1 MIYVTQYLFFSVLFS
16 EQNSATLI
24 LCNYEDCELSDN
36 IDKNLNAKNIL
47 QIAIPAPLHQ
57 YFEYLAPTDFPLM
70 QLKKGLRVLVP
81 FGKQK
86 KIGFLMEVSESSV
99 WPKSQ
104 LKQALAILDKTPL
117 LPDSIQQ
124 LLEWTSRYYHCPIGE
139 VFANAMP
146 RALRTQKTVKKLNDP
161 VKKTTEEIN
170 KEEKF
175 TFSTKNNLNLS
186 EQIQLNSHQQQAIES
201 ILNSLDKFQAFLLN
215 GVTGSGK
222 TEVYLEVIQAVLD
235 RGKQALVLVP
245 EIGLT
250 PQMLARFRNRFSV
263 PLILFHS
270 KLTDKQRLEN
280 WLLSKSGK
288 ASIIIGTRSA
298 LFTPLLSPGVIII
311 DEEHDS
317 SFKQKTGLRYH
328 ARDLAL
334 VRGRLE
340 NIPVI
345 LGSATASLESIFNA
359 QQNRYQI
366 LHLPQR
372 AGSAIQPTFHF
383 IDLRHQKLDQGFSPA
398 LLQSMKNHLQKQS
411 QVLLFLNR
419 RGFSPVTLCHD
430 CGWTADC
437 QYCEQKM
444 NFHKKPA
451 HLQCHYC
458 GYRRPLDTRCPECQ
472 GQQLLA
478 LGQGTQRLEQTLQK
492 YFPDIGIVR
501 IDRDN
506 TQRKGSLDKLL
517 KNIHEGESQ
526 ILIGTQMLA
535 KGHHFP
541 NVTLVGILEADSG
554 LFSADFRALEHTG
567 QLLTQVAGRSGR
579 ADKPGEVWIQTYH
592 PDHPLLNHLL
602 EQGYLSFCDILLK
615 ERCASAL
622 PPYSYLAL
630 LHAEALSS
638 AYPMDFLNEVK
649 NQAELVGVEIIILGP
664 VPSLR
669 PRRAGYFRCQ
679 LLLQAKRRN
688 VLQSLLEQIIK
699 PISQLGSSRRVRWS
713 LDVDPIELF

>member
-1 MIYVTQYLFFSVLFS
+1 MSG
-16 EQNSATLI
+16 NS
-24 LCNYEDCELSDN
+24 
-36 IDKNLNAKNIL
+36 DKNSSAKNIL
-47 QIAIPAPLHQ
+47 KIAIPAPLHQ
-57 YFEYLAPTDFPLM
+57 YFDYLAPSDFPLT

-81 FGKQK
+81 FGNQK
-86 KIGFLMEVSESSV
+86 KVGFLMEVSEVSV
-99 WPKSQ
+99 RPISQ
-104 LKQALAILDKTPL
+104 LKQALAILDEHPL
-117 LPDSIQQ
+117 LPDSIQE

-146 RALRTQKTVKKLNDP
+146 NALRIAKDAKPKNFKKP
-161 VKKTTEEIN
+161 TEET
-170 KEEKF
+170 KEDKL
-175 TFSTKNNLNLS
+175 TIVAKSNLKS
-186 EQIQLNSHQQQAIES
+186 EQIRLNSHQQQAIKT
-201 ILNSLDKFQAFLLN
+201 IVNSLDKFQAFLLN

-222 TEVYLEVIQAVLD
+222 TEVYLEIIQSVFD

-263 PLILFHS
+263 PLVLFHS
-270 KLTDKQRLEN
+270 KLTDKRRLEN
-280 WLLSKSGK
+280 WLLAKSGK

-298 LFTPLLSPGVIII
+298 LFTPLLRPGVIII

-317 SFKQKTGLRYH
+317 SFKQQTGLRYH

-340 NIPVI
+340 HIPVV

-359 QQNRYQI
+359 KQNRYQI
-366 LHLPQR
+366 LHLPVR
-372 AGSAIQPTFHF
+372 AGLAIQPSFHF
-383 IDLRHQKLDQGFSPA
+383 IDLRHQKLDQGFSPV
-398 LLQSMKNHLQKQS
+398 LLQTMEKHLQKQG

-419 RGFSPVTLCHD
+419 RGFSPVTICHD

-437 QYCEQKM
+437 QRCEQKM

-458 GYRRPLDTRCPECQ
+458 GYRRPLDARCPACQ

-492 YFPDIGIVR
+492 YFPGVGIVR

-554 LFSADFRALEHTG
+554 LFSADFRALERTG

-592 PDHPLLNHLL
+592 PEHPLLNHLL
-602 EQGYLSFCDILLK
+602 EQGYLSFSDILLQ
-615 ERCASAL
+615 ERQTSLL

-630 LHAEALSS
+630 MHAEALSS
-638 AYPMDFLNEVK
+638 AYPFDFLNEVK
-649 NQAELVGVEIIILGP
+649 NQAELLGKEISLLGP
-664 VPSLR
+664 VPSLH
-669 PRRAGYFRCQ
+669 PRRAGYYRCQ

-688 VLQSLLEQIIK
+688 ALQHLLEQIIK
-699 PISQLGSSRRVRWS
+699 PISLLASSRRVRWS

>member
-1 MIYVTQYLFFSVLFS
+1 MF
-16 EQNSATLI
+16 
-24 LCNYEDCELSDN
+24 
-36 IDKNLNAKNIL
+36 NIL
-47 QIAIPAPLHQ
+47 NIAMSVPLHQ
-57 YFEYLAPTDFPLM
+57 YFEYLAPHGFPLN

-86 KIGFLMEVSESSV
+86 KIGFLMEVSDSSV

-104 LKQALAILDKTPL
+104 LKQAIAILDETPL

-146 RALRTQKTVKKLNDP
+146 NDLRNEKGSKTLKKMVIKLN
-161 VKKTTEEIN
+161 EEIN
-170 KEEKF
+170 KETKLISSRNSFNPSEKIRL
-175 TFSTKNNLNLS
+175 NN
-186 EQIQLNSHQQQAIES
+186 HQQQAIEK
-201 ILNSLDKFQAFLLN
+201 IINSLDKFQAFLLN

-235 RGKQALVLVP
+235 RDRQALVLVP

-263 PLILFHS
+263 PLVLFHS
-270 KLTDKQRLEN
+270 KLTNKQRLEN
-280 WLLSKSGK
+280 WLFSKSGK

-298 LFTPLLSPGVIII
+298 LFTPLSRPGVIII
-311 DEEHDS
+311 DEEHDG
-317 SFKQKTGLRYH
+317 SFKQQKGLRYH

-340 NIPVI
+340 NIPVV

-359 QQNRYQI
+359 SRNRYQI
-366 LHLPQR
+366 IHLPDR
-372 AGSAIQPTFHF
+372 AGSAIQPLFRF
-383 IDLRHQKLDQGFSPA
+383 IDLRHQKLDQGFSSE
-398 LLQSMKNHLQKQS
+398 LIQTMGKHLQNQG
-411 QVLLFLNR
+411 QILLFLNR
-419 RGFSPVTLCHD
+419 RGFSPVTICHD

-437 QYCEQKM
+437 QRCEQKM
-444 NFHKKPA
+444 IFHKKPV

-458 GYRRPLDTRCPECQ
+458 GYRQPLNSCCPVCQ
-472 GQQLLA
+472 GRQILA
-478 LGQGTQRLEQTLQK
+478 LGQGTQRLELILEK
-492 YFPDIGIVR
+492 YFPDVGIVR
-501 IDRDN
+501 VDRDN

-517 KNIHEGESQ
+517 KNIHHGESQ

-554 LFSADFRALEHTG
+554 LFSADFRALERTG

-579 ADKPGEVWIQTYH
+579 ADKPGEVLIQTYH
-592 PDHPLLNHLL
+592 PEHPLLNHLL
-602 EQGYLSFCDILLK
+602 AQGYLSFSEILLQ
-615 ERCASAL
+615 ERQASLL

-630 LHAEALSS
+630 IHAEALSS
-638 AYPMDFLNEVK
+638 DYPIEFLNEVK
-649 NQAELVGVEIIILGP
+649 NQAELVSKEISLLGP
-664 VPSLR
+664 VRSLL
-669 PRRAGYFRCQ
+669 PRRAGYYRCQ
-679 LLLQAKRRN
+679 LLLQAKKRN

-699 PISQLGSSRRVRWS
+699 PISLLASSRRVRWS

>member
-1 MIYVTQYLFFSVLFS
+1 ML
-16 EQNSATLI
+16 
-24 LCNYEDCELSDN
+24 
-36 IDKNLNAKNIL
+36 NIL
-47 QIAIPAPLHQ
+47 RIAIPAPLHQ
-57 YFEYLAPTDFPLM
+57 YFEYLAPIDLPLS
-70 QLKKGLRVLVP
+70 QLQKGLRVQVP
-81 FGKQK
+81 FGRQK
-86 KIGFLMEVSESSV
+86 KIGFLMEISESSI

-104 LKQALAILDKTPL
+104 LKQAFAILDEVPL
-117 LPDSIQQ
+117 LPDSLQQ
-124 LLEWTSRYYHCPIGE
+124 LVEWTSRYYHCPIGE
-139 VFANAMP
+139 VFANALP
-146 RALRTQKTVKKLNDP
+146 QALRTGEDLKKA
-161 VKKTTEEIN
+161 KKFIKKKTEEIN
-170 KEEKF
+170 RGDELTTACK
-175 TFSTKNNLNLS
+175 SNLNLS
-186 EQIQLNSHQQQAIES
+186 KHVRLNSHQQQAIVT
-201 ILNSLDKFQAFLLN
+201 IINSLDKFQAFLLN

-222 TEVYLEVIQAVLD
+222 TEVYLQVIQAVLD
-235 RGKQALVLVP
+235 QGKQALVLVP

-250 PQMLARFRNRFSV
+250 PQMLSRFRNRFSV
-263 PLILFHS
+263 PLVLFHS

-280 WLLSKSGK
+280 WILAKSGK

-298 LFTPLLSPGVIII
+298 LFTPLLRPGIIII

-317 SFKQKTGLRYH
+317 SFKQQKGLRYH

-340 NIPVI
+340 NIPVV

-359 QQNRYQI
+359 NQNRYQI
-366 LHLPQR
+366 LHLPDR
-372 AGSAIQPTFHF
+372 AGFASQPTFHF

-398 LLQSMKNHLQKQS
+398 LLQNIKKHLQKQG
-411 QVLLFLNR
+411 QILLFLNR
-419 RGFSPVTLCHD
+419 RGFSPITICHD

-437 QYCEQKM
+437 QRCEQKM

-458 GYRRPLDTRCPECQ
+458 GYRRPLDACCPACQ

-492 YFPDIGIVR
+492 HFPGVGIVR

-554 LFSADFRALEHTG
+554 LFSADFRALERTG

-592 PDHPLLNHLL
+592 PEHPLLNHLL
-602 EQGYLSFCDILLK
+602 EQGYFSFSEILLQ
-615 ERCASAL
+615 ERRASLL

-638 AYPMDFLNEVK
+638 TYPFDFLNEVK
-649 NQAELVGVEIIILGP
+649 NRAELVGQEISLLGP
-664 VPSLR
+664 VPSLH
-669 PRRAGYFRCQ
+669 PRRAGYYRCQ

-688 VLQSLLEQIIK
+688 TLQSLLEQIIK
-699 PISQLGSSRRVRWS
+699 PISLLASSRRVRWS

>member
-1 MIYVTQYLFFSVLFS
+1 MNGTVD
-16 EQNSATLI
+16 N
-24 LCNYEDCELSDN
+24 ELSV
-36 IDKNLNAKNIL
+36 KNIL
-47 QIAIPAPLHQ
+47 KIAIPAPLYH
-57 YFEYLAPTDFPLM
+57 YFDYLAPIDFPLT

-86 KIGFLMEVSESSV
+86 KIGFLMEVSTSSA

-104 LKQALAILDKTPL
+104 LKQAVAILDEWPL
-117 LPDSIQQ
+117 LPDALQQ

-139 VFANAMP
+139 VFTHAIP
-146 RALRTQKTVKKLNDP
+146 KVLRTEKVKLKNSI
-161 VKKTTEEIN
+161 KFTEVTN
-170 KEEKF
+170 KEAALVV
-175 TFSTKNNLNLS
+175 KNNLHLS
-186 EQIQLNSHQQQAIES
+186 EKIQLNTHQQQAIENIIS
-201 ILNSLDKFQAFLLN
+201 SLDKFQAFLLN

-250 PQMLARFRNRFSV
+250 PQMLARFRKRFSV

-270 KLTDKQRLEN
+270 KLTNKQRLEN

-298 LFTPLLSPGVIII
+298 LFTPLLYPGVIII
-311 DEEHDS
+311 DEEHDN
-317 SFKQKTGLRYH
+317 SFKQQTGLRYH

-345 LGSATASLESIFNA
+345 LGSATASLESIFNVN
-359 QQNRYQI
+359 QNRYQI
-366 LHLPQR
+366 VHLPER
-372 AGSAIQPTFHF
+372 AGSAIQPIFRF
-383 IDLRHQKLDQGFSPA
+383 IDLRHQKLDQGFSSI
-398 LLQSMKNHLQKQS
+398 LLQNMEKHLKKQG

-419 RGFSPVTLCHD
+419 RGFSPVIICHD

-437 QYCEQKM
+437 QQCEQKM
-444 NFHKKPA
+444 NFHKNPA

-458 GYRRPLDTRCPECQ
+458 GFRCPLAIQCPNCQ
-472 GQQLLA
+472 GQQLLP
-478 LGQGTQRLEQTLQK
+478 LGQGTQRIEQTLQK
-492 YFPDIGIVR
+492 YFPEVGIVR

-554 LFSADFRALEHTG
+554 LFSADFRALERTG
-567 QLLTQVAGRSGR
+567 QLLTQVAGRAGR
-579 ADKPGEVWIQTYH
+579 ANKPGEVWIQTYH
-592 PDHPLLNHLL
+592 PDHPLLKFLL
-602 EQGYLSFCDILLK
+602 EQGYFNFSEVLLK
-615 ERCASAL
+615 ERKASLL

-638 AYPMDFLNEVK
+638 AYPLIFLNEVK
-649 NQAELVGVEIIILGP
+649 NHAKLVGEQISILGP
-664 VPSLR
+664 VASLH
-669 PRRAGYFRCQ
+669 PRRAGYYRCQ

-688 VLQSLLEQIIK
+688 DLQYLLEQIIK
-699 PISQLGSSRRVRWS
+699 PISVLPSSRRVRWS

>member
-1 MIYVTQYLFFSVLFS
+1 MF
-16 EQNSATLI
+16 
-24 LCNYEDCELSDN
+24 
-36 IDKNLNAKNIL
+36 NIL
-47 QIAIPAPLHQ
+47 KIAIAAPMHQ
-57 YFEYLAPTDFPLM
+57 YFEYIAPTNFPLIE
-70 QLKKGLRVLVP
+70 LKKGLRVLVP
-81 FGKQK
+81 FGNKE
-86 KIGFLMEVSESSV
+86 KIGFLMEVSEESV
-99 WPKSQ
+99 WPKAQ
-104 LKQALAILDKTPL
+104 LKQALAILDEVPL
-117 LPDSIQQ
+117 LPDSIQR

-146 RALRTQKTVKKLNDP
+146 NALRTRKDAKKLKNLVKKW
-161 VKKTTEEIN
+161 TEEID
-170 KEEKF
+170 KEDEI
-175 TFSTKNNLNLS
+175 TLDAKNNLNLS
-186 EQIQLNSHQQQAIES
+186 EQIRLNSHQQQAIKS
-201 ILNSLDKFQAFLLN
+201 IVNSLDKFQTFLLN

-222 TEVYLEVIQAVLD
+222 TEVYLEVIQAVLE

-263 PLILFHS
+263 PLVLFHS

-280 WLLSKSGK
+280 WLLAKSGK
-288 ASIIIGTRSA
+288 AFIILGTRSA
-298 LFTPLLSPGVIII
+298 LFTPLLHPGVIII
-311 DEEHDS
+311 DEEHDN
-317 SFKQKTGLRYH
+317 SFKQQTGLRYH

-340 NIPVI
+340 HIPVV
-345 LGSATASLESIFNA
+345 LGSATASLESIFNVK
-359 QQNRYQI
+359 QNRYQI
-366 LHLPQR
+366 LHLPER

-398 LLQSMKNHLQKQS
+398 LLQTMEKHLQNQG

-419 RGFSPVTLCHD
+419 RGFSPVIICHD

-437 QYCEQKM
+437 QRCEQKM
-444 NFHKKPA
+444 NFHRNPP

-458 GYRRPLDTRCPECQ
+458 GYRRPLDVCCPKCQ
-472 GQQLLA
+472 GKQLIA

-492 YFPDIGIVR
+492 CFPDVGIVR
-501 IDRDN
+501 IDRDT
-506 TQRKGSLDKLL
+506 TQRKGSFDKLL

-554 LFSADFRALEHTG
+554 LFSADFRALERTG

-592 PDHPLLNHLL
+592 PEHTLLNHLL
-602 EQGYLSFCDILLK
+602 ERGYLSFSDILLQ
-615 ERCASAL
+615 ERQTSQL

-630 LHAEALSS
+630 MHAEALSS
-638 AYPMDFLNEVK
+638 AYPFNFLNEVK
-649 NQAELVGVEIIILGP
+649 NQAESVGKEISILGP
-664 VPSLR
+664 VPSLL
-669 PRRAGYFRCQ
+669 PRRAGYYRCQ

-688 VLQSLLEQIIK
+688 ALQNLLEQIIK
-699 PISQLGSSRRVRWS
+699 PISLLASSRRVRWS

>member
-1 MIYVTQYLFFSVLFS
+1 MSDTLDKDLN
-16 EQNSATLI
+16 EQNI
-24 LCNYEDCELSDN
+24 L
-36 IDKNLNAKNIL
+36 K
-47 QIAIPAPLHQ
+47 IAIPAPLHQ
-57 YFEYLAPTDFPLM
+57 YFDYLAPINVDSA

-86 KIGFLMEVSESSV
+86 KIGFLMATSASSV
-99 WPKSQ
+99 WPKFQ
-104 LKQALAILDKTPL
+104 LKQALAILDEQPL

-139 VFANAMP
+139 VFANALP
-146 RALRTQKTVKKLNDP
+146 KALRIGKDTKKLKYP
-161 VKKTTEEIN
+161 IKLTKEIN
-170 KEEKF
+170 KQEEHVV
-175 TFSTKNNLNLS
+175 KNNPNLS
-186 EQIQLNSHQQQAIES
+186 EKIRLNYHQQQS
-201 ILNSLDKFQAFLLN
+201 IKNIINSLDKFQAFLLN

-222 TEVYLEVIQAVLD
+222 TEVYLEVIQAALEQ
-235 RGKQALVLVP
+235 GKQALVLVP

-250 PQMLARFRNRFSV
+250 PQMLTRFRNRFSV
-263 PLILFHS
+263 PLVLFHS

-280 WLLSKSGK
+280 WLLSKSGH

-298 LFTPLLSPGVIII
+298 LFTPLLHPGVIII
-311 DEEHDS
+311 DEEHDN
-317 SFKQKTGLRYH
+317 SFKQQTGLRYH

-359 QQNRYQI
+359 KQNRYQI
-366 LHLPQR
+366 LHLPER
-372 AGSAIQPTFHF
+372 AGSAIKPTFHF
-383 IDLRHQKLDQGFSPA
+383 IDLRYQKLDQGFSPL
-398 LLQSMKNHLQKQS
+398 LLQNMEKHLQKQG

-419 RGFSPVTLCHD
+419 RGFSPVIICQE

-437 QYCEQKM
+437 EHCEQKM

-458 GYRRPLDTRCPECQ
+458 GFRRPLDVRCPACQ
-472 GQQLLA
+472 SQQLLA

-492 YFPDIGIVR
+492 YFPDVGIVR

-506 TQRKGSLDKLL
+506 TQRIGSLDKLL

-541 NVTLVGILEADSG
+541 NVTLVGILEADNG

-567 QLLTQVAGRSGR
+567 QLLTQVSGRSGR
-579 ADKPGEVWIQTYH
+579 ANKPGEVWIQTYH
-592 PDHPLLNHLL
+592 PDHPLLKFLL
-602 EQGYLSFCDILLK
+602 EQGYLNFSEVLLK
-615 ERCASAL
+615 ERKVSLL
-622 PPYSYLAL
+622 PPYSYLAVI
-630 LHAEALSS
+630 HAEALSS
-638 AYPMDFLNEVK
+638 AYPLTFLNEVK
-649 NQAELVGVEIIILGP
+649 NQAKLVGKEVSLLGP
-664 VPSLR
+664 VPSLH
-669 PRRAGYFRCQ
+669 PRRAGYYRCQ
-679 LLLQAKRRN
+679 LLLQAKTRN
-688 VLQSLLEQIIK
+688 DLQSLLEQIIK
-699 PISQLGSSRRVRWS
+699 PISLLPSSRRVRWS

>member
-1 MIYVTQYLFFSVLFS
+1 MNV
-16 EQNSATLI
+16 NS
-24 LCNYEDCELSDN
+24 
-36 IDKNLNAKNIL
+36 DKNSSAKNIL
-47 QIAIPAPLHQ
+47 KIAIPAPLHQ
-57 YFEYLAPTDFPLM
+57 YFDYLAPSDFPLT

-81 FGKQK
+81 FGNQK
-86 KIGFLMEVSESSV
+86 KIGFLMEISEESV
-99 WPKSQ
+99 RPKSQ
-104 LKQALAILDKTPL
+104 LKQTLAILDKDPL
-117 LPDSIQQ
+117 LPDSIQE
-124 LLEWTSRYYHCPIGE
+124 LLEWASRYYHCPMGE

-146 RALRTQKTVKKLNDP
+146 HALRTAKEVKLKNF
-161 VKKTTEEIN
+161 KKPTEETKGN
-170 KEEKF
+170 EF
-175 TFSTKNNLNLS
+175 TTVAKNNLIS
-186 EQIQLNSHQQQAIES
+186 EQIRLNNHQQQAIKA
-201 ILNSLDKFQAFLLN
+201 IVNSLDKFQAFLLN

-222 TEVYLEVIQAVLD
+222 TEVYLEIIQSVLD

-263 PLILFHS
+263 SLVLFHS

-280 WLLSKSGK
+280 WLLAKSGK

-298 LFTPLLSPGVIII
+298 LFTPLLRPGVIII

-317 SFKQKTGLRYH
+317 SFKQQTGLRYH

-340 NIPVI
+340 HIPVV

-359 QQNRYQI
+359 KENRYQI
-366 LHLPQR
+366 LHLPVR
-372 AGSAIQPTFHF
+372 AGLAIQPSFHF

-398 LLQSMKNHLQKQS
+398 LLQIMEKHLQKQG

-419 RGFSPVTLCHD
+419 RGFSPVTICQD

-437 QYCEQKM
+437 QRCEQKM
-444 NFHKKPA
+444 NFHNKPV

-458 GYRRPLDTRCPECQ
+458 GYRRPLDTRCPACQ

-492 YFPDIGIVR
+492 YFPGVGIVR

-554 LFSADFRALEHTG
+554 LFSSDFRALEHTG

-592 PDHPLLNHLL
+592 PEHPLLNHLL
-602 EQGYLSFCDILLK
+602 KQGYLSFSEILLQ
-615 ERCASAL
+615 ERRASLL

-630 LHAEALSS
+630 MHAEALSS
-638 AYPMDFLNEVK
+638 AYPLNFLNEVK
-649 NQAELVGVEIIILGP
+649 NQAELVGKEIIVLGP
-664 VPSLR
+664 VPSLH
-669 PRRAGYFRCQ
+669 PRRAGYYRCQ

-688 VLQSLLEQIIK
+688 ALQSLLEQIIK
-699 PISQLGSSRRVRWS
+699 PVSLLASSRRVRWS
-713 LDVDPIELF
+713 LDVDPVELF

>member
-1 MIYVTQYLFFSVLFS
+1 MF
-16 EQNSATLI
+16 
-24 LCNYEDCELSDN
+24 
-36 IDKNLNAKNIL
+36 NIL
-47 QIAIPAPLHQ
+47 KIAISVPLHQ
-57 YFEYLAPTDFPLM
+57 HFEYLAPYDFPLN

-86 KIGFLMEVSESSV
+86 KIGFLMGVSDSSV

-104 LKQALAILDKTPL
+104 LKQAIAILDETPL
-117 LPDSIQQ
+117 LSDSIQQ

-146 RALRTQKTVKKLNDP
+146 NDLRTEKGSKKLKKIVKKLD
-161 VKKTTEEIN
+161 EEIN
-170 KEEKF
+170 KDAKL
-175 TFSTKNNLNLS
+175 TSSRNSCNLS
-186 EQIQLNSHQQQAIES
+186 EQIRLNNYQQQAIES
-201 ILNSLDKFQAFLLN
+201 IINSLDKFQAFLLN

-222 TEVYLEVIQAVLD
+222 TEVYLEVIQAALD
-235 RGKQALVLVP
+235 RNRQALVLVP

-263 PLILFHS
+263 PLVLFHS

-280 WLLSKSGK
+280 WLLSKLGK

-298 LFTPLLSPGVIII
+298 LFTPLLRPGVIII

-317 SFKQKTGLRYH
+317 SFKQQKGLRYH

-340 NIPVI
+340 NIPVV

-359 QQNRYQI
+359 SQNRYQI
-366 LHLPQR
+366 VHLPDR
-372 AGSAIQPTFHF
+372 AGSAIQPLFRF
-383 IDLRHQKLDQGFSPA
+383 IDLRHQRLDQGFSPE
-398 LLQSMKNHLQKQS
+398 LIQTMEKHLQNQG

-419 RGFSPVTLCHD
+419 RGFSPVTICHD
-430 CGWTADC
+430 CGWTANC
-437 QYCEQKM
+437 QRCEQKM
-444 NFHKKPA
+444 IFHKKPP
-451 HLQCHYC
+451 HLLCHYC
-458 GYRRPLDTRCPECQ
+458 GYRRPLDPCCPVCQ
-472 GQQLLA
+472 SRQLLA
-478 LGQGTQRLEQTLQK
+478 LGQGTQRLELVLEK
-492 YFPDIGIVR
+492 YFPGVGIVR

-506 TQRKGSLDKLL
+506 TQRKGSLDELL
-517 KNIHEGESQ
+517 KNIHQGKSQ

-579 ADKPGEVWIQTYH
+579 ADKLGEVLIQTYY
-592 PDHPLLNHLL
+592 PEHPLLNHLL
-602 EQGYLSFCDILLK
+602 TQGYLSFSEILLQ
-615 ERCASAL
+615 ERQASLL

-630 LHAEALSS
+630 IHAEALSS
-638 AYPMDFLNEVK
+638 DYPIEFLKEVK
-649 NQAELVGVEIIILGP
+649 NQAELVGKEISLLGP
-664 VPSLR
+664 VRSLL
-669 PRRAGYFRCQ
+669 PRRSGYYRCQ
-679 LLLQAKRRN
+679 LLLQAKKRN
-688 VLQSLLEQIIK
+688 ALQSLLEQIIK
-699 PISQLGSSRRVRWS
+699 PISLLASSRRVRWS

>member
-1 MIYVTQYLFFSVLFS
+1 MF
-16 EQNSATLI
+16 
-24 LCNYEDCELSDN
+24 
-36 IDKNLNAKNIL
+36 NIL
-47 QIAIPAPLHQ
+47 RIAIPAPLHQ
-57 YFEYLAPTDFPLM
+57 YFEYFAPIDFPLN
-70 QLKKGLRVLVP
+70 QLQKGLRVQVP

-86 KIGFLMEVSESSV
+86 KIGFLMEISESSI
-99 WPKSQ
+99 WPKSH
-104 LKQALAILDKTPL
+104 LKQAFAILDEVPL
-117 LPDSIQQ
+117 LPDSLQQ
-124 LLEWTSRYYHCPIGE
+124 LVEWTSRYYHCPIGE
-139 VFANAMP
+139 VFANALP
-146 RALRTQKTVKKLNDP
+146 QALRTGEDLKKIKKSVKK
-161 VKKTTEEIN
+161 KIEEISDDLTTAC
-170 KEEKF
+170 K
-175 TFSTKNNLNLS
+175 SNLS
-186 EQIQLNSHQQQAIES
+186 LSKQVRLNSHQQQAVETI
-201 ILNSLDKFQAFLLN
+201 INSLDEFRAFLLN

-235 RGKQALVLVP
+235 QRKQALVLVP

-250 PQMLARFRNRFSV
+250 PQMLNRFRNRFSV
-263 PLILFHS
+263 PLVLFHS

-280 WLLSKSGK
+280 WLLAKSGK

-298 LFTPLLSPGVIII
+298 LFTPLLRPGVIII

-317 SFKQKTGLRYH
+317 SFKQQKGLRYH

-340 NIPVI
+340 NMPVV

-359 QQNRYQI
+359 NQNRYQM
-366 LHLPQR
+366 LHLPDR
-372 AGSAIQPTFHF
+372 AGFAIQPTFHF
-383 IDLRHQKLDQGFSPA
+383 IDLRQQKLDQGFSPA
-398 LLQSMKNHLQKQS
+398 LLQSIEKHLKNQGQI
-411 QVLLFLNR
+411 LLFLNR
-419 RGFSPVTLCHD
+419 RGFSPVTICHE

-437 QYCEQKM
+437 QRCEQKM

-458 GYRRPLDTRCPECQ
+458 GYRRPLDVHCPACQ
-472 GQQLLA
+472 SQQLIP

-492 YFPDIGIVR
+492 YFPGVPIVR

-554 LFSADFRALEHTG
+554 LFSADFRALERTG

-579 ADKPGEVWIQTYH
+579 ADKPGEVWLQTYH
-592 PDHPLLNHLL
+592 PEHPLLKHLV
-602 EQGYLSFCDILLK
+602 EQGYLSFSEILLQ
-615 ERCASAL
+615 ERRASIL

-630 LHAEALSS
+630 LHAEALNS
-638 AYPMDFLNEVK
+638 AYPFEFLNEVK
-649 NQAELVGVEIIILGP
+649 NQAELVGQEISLLGP
-664 VPSLR
+664 VPSLH
-669 PRRAGYFRCQ
+669 PRRAGYYRCQ
-679 LLLQAKRRN
+679 LLLQAKRRSA
-688 VLQSLLEQIIK
+688 LQSLLEQIIK
-699 PISQLGSSRRVRWS
+699 PISLLNSSRRVRWS

>member
-1 MIYVTQYLFFSVLFS
+1 MISNT
-16 EQNSATLI
+16 
-24 LCNYEDCELSDN
+24 
-36 IDKNLNAKNIL
+36 DKNSSAKRIL
-47 QIAIPAPLHQ
+47 KIAIPAPLHQ
-57 YFEYLAPTDFPLM
+57 YFEYLAPAGFPLTP
-70 QLKKGLRVLVP
+70 LKKGLRVLVP
-81 FGKQK
+81 FGNQK
-86 KIGFLMEVSESSV
+86 KIGFLMEISEESV

-104 LKQALAILDKTPL
+104 LKQALAILDETPL
-117 LPDSIQQ
+117 LPDSIQE

-146 RALRTQKTVKKLNDP
+146 QVLRTGKDAKKLKNSVKKR
-161 VKKTTEEIN
+161 TEEIN
-170 KEEKF
+170 RDELTNHSE
-175 TFSTKNNLNLS
+175 NNLSLS
-186 EQIQLNSHQQQAIES
+186 DQIRLNNHQRQSIES
-201 ILNSLDKFQAFLLN
+201 IVNSLDKFQAFLLN

-263 PLILFHS
+263 PLVLFHS

-298 LFTPLLSPGVIII
+298 LFTPLLHPGVIII

-317 SFKQKTGLRYH
+317 SFKQQTGLRYH
-328 ARDLAL
+328 ARDLGL

-340 NIPVI
+340 NIPVV

-359 QQNRYQI
+359 KQNRYQI
-366 LHLPQR
+366 LHLPDR
-372 AGSAIQPTFHF
+372 AGLAIQPSFHF
-383 IDLRHQKLDQGFSPA
+383 IDLRQQKLDQGFSPA
-398 LLQSMKNHLQKQS
+398 LLQTMEKHLQNQG

-419 RGFSPVTLCHD
+419 RGYSPVTICHD
-430 CGWTADC
+430 CGWTANC
-437 QYCEQKM
+437 QRCEQKM
-444 NFHKKPA
+444 NFHQKPA

-458 GYRRPLDTRCPECQ
+458 GYRRPLDSRCPDCQ

-492 YFPDIGIVR
+492 YFPDVGIVR

-506 TQRKGSLDKLL
+506 TQRKGSLSKLL

-554 LFSADFRALEHTG
+554 LFSADFRALERTG

-592 PDHPLLNHLL
+592 PEHPLLKHLL
-602 EQGYLSFCDILLK
+602 EQGYLSFSELLLQ
-615 ERCASAL
+615 ERRLSLL

-630 LHAEALSS
+630 IHAEALSS
-638 AYPMDFLNEVK
+638 AYPFDFLNEVK
-649 NQAELVGVEIIILGP
+649 NQAKLVGKEISLLGP
-664 VPSLR
+664 VPSLL
-669 PRRAGYFRCQ
+669 PRRAGYYRCQ
-679 LLLQAKRRN
+679 LLLQAKQRN
-688 VLQSLLEQIIK
+688 ALQGLLEQIIK
-699 PISQLGSSRRVRWS
+699 PISLLASSRRVRWS

>member
-1 MIYVTQYLFFSVLFS
+1 
-16 EQNSATLI
+16 LI
-24 LCNYEDCELSDN
+24 SNT
-36 IDKNLNAKNIL
+36 DKNSSAKRIL
-47 QIAIPAPLHQ
+47 KIAIPAPLHQ
-57 YFEYLAPTDFPLM
+57 YFEYLAPAGFPLTP
-70 QLKKGLRVLVP
+70 LKKGLRVLVP
-81 FGKQK
+81 FGNQK
-86 KIGFLMEVSESSV
+86 KIGFLMEISEESV

-104 LKQALAILDKTPL
+104 LKQALAILDETPL
-117 LPDSIQQ
+117 LPDSIQE

-146 RALRTQKTVKKLNDP
+146 QVLRTGKDAKKLKNSVKKRT
-161 VKKTTEEIN
+161 KEIN
-170 KEEKF
+170 RDELTNHSE
-175 TFSTKNNLNLS
+175 NNLNLS
-186 EQIQLNSHQQQAIES
+186 DQIRLNNHQRQSIES
-201 ILNSLDKFQAFLLN
+201 IVNSLDKFQAFLLN

-263 PLILFHS
+263 PLVLFHS

-298 LFTPLLSPGVIII
+298 LFTPLLHPGVIII

-317 SFKQKTGLRYH
+317 SFKQQTGLRYH
-328 ARDLAL
+328 ARDLGL

-340 NIPVI
+340 NIPVV

-359 QQNRYQI
+359 KQNRYQI
-366 LHLPQR
+366 LHLPDR
-372 AGSAIQPTFHF
+372 AGLAIQPSFHF
-383 IDLRHQKLDQGFSPA
+383 IDLRQQKLDQGFSPA
-398 LLQSMKNHLQKQS
+398 LLQTMEKHLQNQG

-419 RGFSPVTLCHD
+419 RGYSPVTICHD

-437 QYCEQKM
+437 QRCEQKM
-444 NFHKKPA
+444 NFHQKPA

-458 GYRRPLDTRCPECQ
+458 GYRRPLDSRCPDCQ

-478 LGQGTQRLEQTLQK
+478 LGQGTQRLEQTLKK
-492 YFPDIGIVR
+492 YFPDIGIAR
-501 IDRDN
+501 IDRDS

-554 LFSADFRALEHTG
+554 LFSADFRALERTG

-592 PDHPLLNHLL
+592 PEHPLLKHLL
-602 EQGYLSFCDILLK
+602 EQGYLSFSELLLQ
-615 ERCASAL
+615 ERRLSLL

-630 LHAEALSS
+630 IHAEALSS
-638 AYPMDFLNEVK
+638 AYPFDFLNEVK
-649 NQAELVGVEIIILGP
+649 NQAKLVGKEISLLGP
-664 VPSLR
+664 VPSLL
-669 PRRAGYFRCQ
+669 PRRAGYYRCQ
-679 LLLQAKRRN
+679 LLLQAKQRN
-688 VLQSLLEQIIK
+688 TLQGLLEQIIK
-699 PISQLGSSRRVRWS
+699 PISLFASSRRVRWS

>member
-1 MIYVTQYLFFSVLFS
+1 V
-16 EQNSATLI
+16 
-24 LCNYEDCELSDN
+24 
-36 IDKNLNAKNIL
+36 KNLSTKSIL
-47 QIAIPAPLHQ
+47 KIAIPAPLHQ
-57 YFEYLAPTDFPLM
+57 YFEYIAPSDFPLS

-81 FGKQK
+81 FAKQK
-86 KIGFLMEVSESSV
+86 KIGFLMGVSDFSV

-104 LKQALAILDKTPL
+104 LKQAIAILDETPL

-124 LLEWTSRYYHCPIGE
+124 LLVWTSRYYHCPIGE

-146 RALRTQKTVKKLNDP
+146 NAFRIEKDAKKIKNAFKKLA
-161 VKKTTEEIN
+161 EEIN
-170 KEEKF
+170 KKDKVPP
-175 TFSTKNNLNLS
+175 SRDSLNLS
-186 EQIQLNSHQQQAIES
+186 EKIRLNAHQQQAIER
-201 ILNSLDKFQAFLLN
+201 IINSLGQFQAFLLN

-222 TEVYLEVIQAVLD
+222 TEVYLEVIQAALD
-235 RGKQALVLVP
+235 RDRQALVLVP

-250 PQMLARFRNRFSV
+250 PQMLARFQSRFSV
-263 PLILFHS
+263 PLVLFHS
-270 KLTDKQRLEN
+270 KLTNKQRLEN

-298 LFTPLLSPGVIII
+298 LFTPLLRPGVIII

-317 SFKQKTGLRYH
+317 SFKQQKGLRYH

-340 NIPVI
+340 NIPVV

-359 QQNRYQI
+359 SQKRYQI
-366 LHLPQR
+366 VHLPNR
-372 AGSAIQPTFHF
+372 AGSAIQPRFRF
-383 IDLRHQKLDQGFSPA
+383 IDLRHQKLDQGFSSELIKA
-398 LLQSMKNHLQKQS
+398 MEKHLQNQG

-437 QYCEQKM
+437 QRCEQKM
-444 NFHKKPA
+444 IFHKKPA

-458 GYRRPLDTRCPECQ
+458 GYRRPLDPCCPVCQ
-472 GQQLLA
+472 GRQLLT
-478 LGQGTQRLEQTLQK
+478 LGQGTQRLELILEK
-492 YFPDIGIVR
+492 YFPGVGIVR
-501 IDRDN
+501 VDRDN

-517 KNIHEGESQ
+517 KNIHQGDSQ

-554 LFSADFRALEHTG
+554 LFSADFRALERTG

-579 ADKPGEVWIQTYH
+579 ADKPGEVLIQTHH
-592 PDHPLLNHLL
+592 PEHPLLKHLL
-602 EQGYLSFCDILLK
+602 ALGYLSFSEILLQ
-615 ERCASAL
+615 ERQVALL

-630 LHAEALSS
+630 IHAEALSS
-638 AYPMDFLNEVK
+638 DYPIEFLNEVK
-649 NQAELVGVEIIILGP
+649 NHAELVGKEISLLGP
-664 VPSLR
+664 VRSLL
-669 PRRAGYFRCQ
+669 PRRAGYYRCQ
-679 LLLQAKRRN
+679 LLLQAKKRH
-688 VLQSLLEQIIK
+688 VLQGLLEKIIK
-699 PISQLGSSRRVRWS
+699 PISLLASSRRVRWS

>member
-1 MIYVTQYLFFSVLFS
+1 MSGNT
-16 EQNSATLI
+16 
-24 LCNYEDCELSDN
+24 
-36 IDKNLNAKNIL
+36 DKNSSAKSIL
-47 QIAIPAPLHQ
+47 RIAISAPLHQ
-57 YFEYLAPTDFPLM
+57 YFEYLAPADFPLN

-86 KIGFLMEVSESSV
+86 KIGFLMEVSNSSV

-104 LKQALAILDKTPL
+104 LKQAITILDEVPL
-117 LPDSIQQ
+117 LPNSIQQ
-124 LLEWTSRYYHCPIGE
+124 LVEWTSRYYHCPIGE

-146 RALRTQKTVKKLNDP
+146 NALRMTKDAKPKNRVKKLI
-161 VKKTTEEIN
+161 EEIN
-170 KEEKF
+170 KKDELTYF
-175 TFSTKNNLNLS
+175 KNNLNLS
-186 EQIQLNSHQQQAIES
+186 DQFQLNSHQQRAIANM
-201 ILNSLDKFQAFLLN
+201 INSLGKFQAFLLN

-235 RGKQALVLVP
+235 RDEQALVLVP

-250 PQMLARFRNRFSV
+250 PQMLARFQNRFSV
-263 PLILFHS
+263 SLVLFHS

-288 ASIIIGTRSA
+288 ASIIIGTRCA
-298 LFTPLLSPGVIII
+298 LFTPLLRPGIIII

-317 SFKQKTGLRYH
+317 SFKQQKGLRYH

-340 NIPVI
+340 NIPVV
-345 LGSATASLESIFNA
+345 LGSATASLESIYNA
-359 QQNRYQI
+359 SQNRYQI
-366 LHLPQR
+366 AHLPDR
-372 AGSAIQPTFHF
+372 AGRAIQPTFRV

-398 LLQSMKNHLQKQS
+398 LLQSMEKHLKNQG

-419 RGFSPVTLCHD
+419 RGFSPVTICHD

-437 QYCEQKM
+437 QRCEQKM
-444 NFHKKPA
+444 IFHKHPA

-458 GYRRPLDTRCPECQ
+458 GYRCLLGKCCPACQ
-472 GQQLLA
+472 GRQLLS
-478 LGQGTQRLEQTLQK
+478 LGQGTQRLELVLEK
-492 YFPDIGIVR
+492 NFPGVGIVR
-501 IDRDN
+501 VDRDN

-517 KNIHEGESQ
+517 KNIHQGESQ

-554 LFSADFRALEHTG
+554 LFSADFRALERTG

-579 ADKPGEVWIQTYH
+579 ADKPGEVLIQTYH
-592 PDHPLLNHLL
+592 PEHPLLNHLL
-602 EQGYLSFCDILLK
+602 EQGYLSFSEILLQ
-615 ERCASAL
+615 ERQASLL

-630 LHAEALSS
+630 IHAEALNSTYS
-638 AYPMDFLNEVK
+638 FDFLNEVK
-649 NQAELVGVEIIILGP
+649 NQAELVGKEISILGP
-664 VPSLR
+664 VPSLL
-669 PRRAGYFRCQ
+669 PRRAGYYRCQ
-679 LLLQAKRRN
+679 LLLQAKQRR
-688 VLQSLLEQIIK
+688 VLQGSLDEIIK
-699 PISQLGSSRRVRWS
+699 PISLLASSRRVRWS

>member
-1 MIYVTQYLFFSVLFS
+1 
-16 EQNSATLI
+16 
-24 LCNYEDCELSDN
+24 LSGN
-36 IDKNLNAKNIL
+36 TDKNLSAKNIL
-47 QIAIPAPLHQ
+47 RVAISVPLHQ
-57 YFEYLAPTDFPLM
+57 YFEYLAPTDCPLT

-86 KIGFLMEVSESSV
+86 KIGFLMEVSDSSV

-104 LKQALAILDKTPL
+104 LKQAIAILDESPL
-117 LPDSIQQ
+117 LPDSIQK

-146 RALRTQKTVKKLNDP
+146 HGLRTGKDVRKLKNSVKKRI
-161 VKKTTEEIN
+161 EEIN
-170 KEEKF
+170 RDELTINSE
-175 TFSTKNNLNLS
+175 SSLS
-186 EQIQLNSHQQQAIES
+186 KQFRLNSHQQQAIETM
-201 ILNSLDKFQAFLLN
+201 INSLGKFQAFLLN

-250 PQMLARFRNRFSV
+250 PQMLARFQNRFSV
-263 PLILFHS
+263 PLVLFHS

-280 WLLSKSGK
+280 WLFSKSGK

-298 LFTPLLSPGVIII
+298 LFTPLLHPGVIIM

-317 SFKQKTGLRYH
+317 SFKQQTGLRYH

-359 QQNRYQI
+359 KQNRYQI
-366 LHLPQR
+366 LHLPDR
-372 AGSAIQPTFHF
+372 TGLAIQPTVHF

-398 LLQSMKNHLQKQS
+398 LLQSMEKHLKNQG

-419 RGFSPVTLCHD
+419 RGFSPVTICHD

-437 QYCEQKM
+437 QRCEQKM
-444 NFHKKPA
+444 IFHKKPV

-458 GYRRPLDTRCPECQ
+458 GYRRLLDKCCPACQ
-472 GQQLLA
+472 GRQLLA
-478 LGQGTQRLEQTLQK
+478 LGQGTQRLELILEK
-492 YFPDIGIVR
+492 NFPGVGIIRV
-501 IDRDN
+501 DRDN

-517 KNIHEGESQ
+517 KKIHQGKAQ

-554 LFSADFRALEHTG
+554 LFNADFRALERTG

-579 ADKPGEVWIQTYH
+579 ADKPGEVLIQTYH
-592 PDHPLLNHLL
+592 PEHPLLNHLL
-602 EQGYLSFCDILLK
+602 EQGYLSFSEILLQ
-615 ERCASAL
+615 ERRASLL

-630 LHAEALSS
+630 IHAEALRSD
-638 AYPMDFLNEVK
+638 YPIDFLNEVK
-649 NQAELVGVEIIILGP
+649 TQAALVGTEISLLGP
-664 VPSLR
+664 VSSLL
-669 PRRAGYFRCQ
+669 PRRAGYYRCQ

-688 VLQSLLEQIIK
+688 ALQSVLEQIIK
-699 PISQLGSSRRVRWS
+699 PISLLASSRRVRWS

>member
-1 MIYVTQYLFFSVLFS
+1 ML
-16 EQNSATLI
+16 
-24 LCNYEDCELSDN
+24 
-36 IDKNLNAKNIL
+36 NIL
-47 QIAIPAPLHQ
+47 KVAISVPLHQ
-57 YFEYLAPTDFPLM
+57 YFEYLAPHDFPLN
-70 QLKKGLRVLVP
+70 QIKKGLRVLVP
-81 FGKQK
+81 FGKQQ
-86 KIGFLMEVSESSV
+86 KIGFLMEVSDSSV

-104 LKQALAILDKTPL
+104 LKQAIAILDEEPL
-117 LPDSIQQ
+117 LPDSIQK

-146 RALRTQKTVKKLNDP
+146 SDLRIEKRSKKL
-161 VKKTTEEIN
+161 KKIV
-170 KEEKF
+170 
-175 TFSTKNNLNLS
+175 TKLS
-186 EQIQLNSHQQQAIES
+186 EEVNKVKFIASSNSFTPSAQVQLNNCQQQAIAS
-201 ILNSLDKFQAFLLN
+201 IINFLDKFQAFLLN

-235 RGKQALVLVP
+235 RGRQALVLVP

-250 PQMLARFRNRFSV
+250 PQMLARFKNRFSA
-263 PLILFHS
+263 PLVLFHS

-280 WLLSKSGK
+280 WLLSKSGQ
-288 ASIIIGTRSA
+288 AAIIIGTRSA
-298 LFTPLLSPGVIII
+298 LFTPLFRPGVIII
-311 DEEHDS
+311 DEEHDT
-317 SFKQKTGLRYH
+317 SFKQQKGLRYH

-340 NIPVI
+340 NIPVV

-359 QQNRYQI
+359 KQHRYQI
-366 LHLPQR
+366 VHLPDR
-372 AGSAIQPTFHF
+372 AGSAIQPLFRF
-383 IDLRHQKLDQGFSPA
+383 IDLRHQKLDQGFSPE
-398 LLQSMKNHLQKQS
+398 LIKTMEEHLQNQG

-419 RGFSPVTLCHD
+419 RGFSPVTICHD

-437 QYCEQKM
+437 QRCEQKM
-444 NFHKKPA
+444 IFHKKPE

-458 GYRRPLDTRCPECQ
+458 GYRRPLDVCCPACH
-472 GQQLLA
+472 GRQLLA
-478 LGQGTQRLEQTLQK
+478 LGQGTQRMEQTLQK
-492 YFPDIGIVR
+492 YFPGVGIVR

-554 LFSADFRALEHTG
+554 LFSADFRALERTG

-579 ADKPGEVWIQTYH
+579 ADKLGEVLIQTYH
-592 PDHPLLNHLL
+592 PEHPLLNHLL
-602 EQGYLSFCDILLK
+602 TQGYLSFSEILLQ
-615 ERCASAL
+615 ERQASLL

-630 LHAEALSS
+630 IHAEALSLD
-638 AYPMDFLNEVK
+638 YPIDFLNEVK
-649 NQAELVGVEIIILGP
+649 KQAELVGKKINLLGP
-664 VPSLR
+664 VRSLL
-669 PRRAGYFRCQ
+669 PRRAGYYRCQ
-679 LLLQAKRRN
+679 LLLQAKKRN
-688 VLQSLLEQIIK
+688 ILHSVLKEIIK
-699 PISQLGSSRRVRWS
+699 PISLLASSRRVRWS

>member
-1 MIYVTQYLFFSVLFS
+1 M
-16 EQNSATLI
+16 N
-24 LCNYEDCELSDN
+24 DN
-36 IDKNLNAKNIL
+36 RDKNSNAMSIL
-47 QIAIPAPLHQ
+47 KIAIPAPLHQ
-57 YFEYLAPTDFPLM
+57 YFEYLAPIDFPLTR
-70 QLKKGLRVLVP
+70 LKKGLRILVP

-86 KIGFLMEVSESSV
+86 KIGFLMEISEESV

-104 LKQALAILDKTPL
+104 LKQALAILDEVPL
-117 LPDSIQQ
+117 LPDSIQE

-146 RALRTQKTVKKLNDP
+146 HALRTGKEPKKLKNP
-161 VKKTTEEIN
+161 IKKLTEEIN
-170 KEEKF
+170 KEDKP
-175 TFSTKNNLNLS
+175 SIAVKNNLNLS
-186 EQIQLNSHQQQAIES
+186 EQVQLNSHQQQAIGS
-201 ILNSLDKFQAFLLN
+201 IINSLDKFQAFLLN

-235 RGKQALVLVP
+235 RGAQALVLVP

-263 PLILFHS
+263 PLVLFHS

-298 LFTPLLSPGVIII
+298 LFTPLLHPGVIII

-317 SFKQKTGLRYH
+317 SFKQQTGLRYH

-340 NIPVI
+340 SIPVV

-359 QQNRYQI
+359 SQNRYQI
-366 LHLPQR
+366 LHLPDR
-372 AGSAIQPTFHF
+372 AGFAIQPTFHF

-398 LLQSMKNHLQKQS
+398 LLQTIKKHLHNQG

-419 RGFSPVTLCHD
+419 RGFSPITICHD

-437 QYCEQKM
+437 PRCEQKM

-458 GYRRPLDTRCPECQ
+458 GYRRPLDACCPACQ
-472 GQQLLA
+472 GQQLFA

-492 YFPDIGIVR
+492 YFPGIGIVR

-517 KNIHEGESQ
+517 KNIHEGGSQ

-541 NVTLVGILEADSG
+541 NVTLVGILEADNG

-567 QLLTQVAGRSGR
+567 QLLMQVAGRSGR

-592 PDHPLLNHLL
+592 PEHPLLNHLL
-602 EQGYLSFCDILLK
+602 EQGYLSYSEILLQ
-615 ERCASAL
+615 ERRVSLL

-630 LHAEALSS
+630 MHAEALSS
-638 AYPMDFLNEVK
+638 TYPLDFLNEVK
-649 NQAELVGVEIIILGP
+649 NQAELVGEEISLLGP
-664 VPSLR
+664 VPSLH
-669 PRRAGYFRCQ
+669 PRRAGYYRYQ

-699 PISQLGSSRRVRWS
+699 PISLLASARRVRWS
-713 LDVDPIELF
+713 LDVDPIEIF

>member
-1 MIYVTQYLFFSVLFS
+1 MSGST
-16 EQNSATLI
+16 
-24 LCNYEDCELSDN
+24 
-36 IDKNLNAKNIL
+36 DKNSSAKSIL
-47 QIAIPAPLHQ
+47 KIAIQAPLHQ
-57 YFEYLAPTDFPLM
+57 YFEYLAPADFPLT

-86 KIGFLMEVSESSV
+86 KIGFLMEISEESV

-104 LKQALAILDKTPL
+104 LKQAIAILDEVPL
-117 LPDSIQQ
+117 LPNSMQQ

-146 RALRTQKTVKKLNDP
+146 SILRTGKDTKKLKNAVKKQMG
-161 VKKTTEEIN
+161 EMN
-170 KEEKF
+170 KADEF
-175 TFSTKNNLNLS
+175 TISSEHGLNLS
-186 EQIQLNSHQQQAIES
+186 GPVQLNIHQQQTIKS
-201 ILNSLDKFQAFLLN
+201 IINSLGKFQAFLLN

-222 TEVYLEVIQAVLD
+222 TEVYLQVIQEVLD

-263 PLILFHS
+263 PLVLFHS

-280 WLLSKSGK
+280 WWLSKLGK

-298 LFTPLLSPGVIII
+298 LFTPLLRPGLIII

-317 SFKQKTGLRYH
+317 SFKQQKGLRYH

-345 LGSATASLESIFNA
+345 LGSATASLESIFNVS
-359 QQNRYQI
+359 QNRYQI
-366 LHLPQR
+366 LHLPDR
-372 AGSAIQPTFHF
+372 AGSAIQPKFRF
-383 IDLRHQKLDQGFSPA
+383 IDLRHQKLDQGFSPE
-398 LLQSMKNHLQKQS
+398 LLQTMEKHLQNQS

-419 RGFSPVTLCHD
+419 RGFSPVTICQD

-437 QYCEQKM
+437 LRCEQKM
-444 NFHKKPA
+444 SSHKKPA

-458 GYRRPLDTRCPECQ
+458 GYRRPLDARCPACQ
-472 GQQLLA
+472 GQQLFA
-478 LGQGTQRLEQTLQK
+478 LGQGTQRLEQTLEK
-492 YFPDIGIVR
+492 YFPGIGIVR
-501 IDRDN
+501 MDRDN

-554 LFSADFRALEHTG
+554 LFSADFRALERTG

-579 ADKPGEVWIQTYH
+579 SDKPGEVLIQTYH

-602 EQGYLSFCDILLK
+602 EQGYLSFSQILLQ
-615 ERCASAL
+615 ERKGSLL

-630 LHAEALSS
+630 IHAEALSS
-638 AYPMDFLNEVK
+638 AYPFDFLNEVK
-649 NQAELVGVEIIILGP
+649 NQAELVGKDISLLGP
-664 VPSLR
+664 VPSLL
-669 PRRAGYFRCQ
+669 PRRAGYYRCQ

-688 VLQSLLEQIIK
+688 ALQSLLEQIIK
-699 PISQLGSSRRVRWS
+699 PISLLASSRRVRWS

>member
-1 MIYVTQYLFFSVLFS
+1 M
-16 EQNSATLI
+16 
-24 LCNYEDCELSDN
+24 SDN
-36 IDKNLNAKNIL
+36 TDQDSSAKSIL
-47 QIAIPAPLHQ
+47 KIAIPAPLHQ
-57 YFEYLAPTDFPLM
+57 YFEYLAPTDFPLT

-81 FGKQK
+81 FGNKE
-86 KIGFLMEVSESSV
+86 KIGFLMEISEESA

-104 LKQALAILDKTPL
+104 LKQAITILDDVPL
-117 LPDSIQQ
+117 LPDSIQE

-139 VFANAMP
+139 VFANAIP
-146 RALRTQKTVKKLNDP
+146 HALRTGKETKKLKNP
-161 VKKTTEEIN
+161 IKKLTEEIN
-170 KEEKF
+170 KEDKP
-175 TFSTKNNLNLS
+175 TNTAKNNLNLS
-186 EQIQLNSHQQQAIES
+186 EQIRLNSHQQQAIES
-201 ILNSLDKFQAFLLN
+201 IVNSLDKFQAFLLN

-263 PLILFHS
+263 PLVLFHS

-280 WLLSKSGK
+280 WLLAKLGK

-298 LFTPLLSPGVIII
+298 LFTPLLHPGVIII

-317 SFKQKTGLRYH
+317 SFKQQTGLRYH

-334 VRGRLE
+334 VRGHLE
-340 NIPVI
+340 HIPVV

-359 QQNRYQI
+359 KQNRYQI
-366 LHLPQR
+366 LHLPDR
-372 AGSAIQPTFHF
+372 AGIAIQPSFHF

-398 LLQSMKNHLQKQS
+398 LLQTMEKHLQNQG

-419 RGFSPVTLCHD
+419 RGFSPVTICHD

-437 QYCEQKM
+437 PRCEQKM

-458 GYRRPLDTRCPECQ
+458 GYRRPLDIRCPACQ

-492 YFPDIGIVR
+492 YFPDVGIVR

-554 LFSADFRALEHTG
+554 LFSADFRALERTG

-592 PDHPLLNHLL
+592 PEHPLLNHLL
-602 EQGYLSFCDILLK
+602 EQGYLSFSEILLQ
-615 ERCASAL
+615 ERRASLL

-630 LHAEALSS
+630 VHAEALSS
-638 AYPMDFLNEVK
+638 VYPFDFLNEVK
-649 NQAELVGVEIIILGP
+649 NQAELAGTEISLLGP
-664 VPSLR
+664 VPSLH
-669 PRRAGYFRCQ
+669 PRRAGYYRCQ

-688 VLQSLLEQIIK
+688 ALQGLLEQIIK
-699 PISQLGSSRRVRWS
+699 PISLLASSRRVRWS

>member
-1 MIYVTQYLFFSVLFS
+1 LSGTIGKD
-16 EQNSATLI
+16 LI
-24 LCNYEDCELSDN
+24 E
-36 IDKNLNAKNIL
+36 KNIL
-47 QIAIPAPLHQ
+47 KIAIPAPLHQ
-57 YFEYLAPTDFPLM
+57 YFDYLAPIDISSV
-70 QLKKGLRVLVP
+70 QLTKGLRVLVP
-81 FGKQK
+81 FGKQN
-86 KIGFLMEVSESSV
+86 KIGFLMGTTASSV
-99 WPKSQ
+99 WPRSQ
-104 LKQALAILDKTPL
+104 LKQVLAILDEKPL
-117 LPDSIQQ
+117 LPNSIHQ

-139 VFANAMP
+139 VFANAIP
-146 RALRTQKTVKKLNDP
+146 KALRTGKIKLKYP
-161 VKKTTEEIN
+161 IKLSEETN
-170 KEEKF
+170 KKEELVV
-175 TFSTKNNLNLS
+175 TNNSNLS
-186 EQIQLNSHQQQAIES
+186 EKIRLNHHQQQS
-201 ILNSLDKFQAFLLN
+201 IKNIIDSLDQFKAFLLN

-250 PQMLARFRNRFSV
+250 PQMLIRFRNRFSV

-298 LFTPLLSPGVIII
+298 LFTPLLHPGIIII

-317 SFKQKTGLRYH
+317 SFKQQTGLRYH

-359 QQNRYQI
+359 KQNRYQI
-366 LHLPQR
+366 LHLPER
-372 AGSAIQPTFHF
+372 AGSAIQPLVRF
-383 IDLRHQKLDQGFSPA
+383 IDLRHQKLDQGFSPV
-398 LLQSMKNHLQKQS
+398 LLQNMEKHLQKQG

-419 RGFSPVTLCHD
+419 RGFSPVIICQE
-430 CGWTADC
+430 CGWTANC
-437 QYCEQKM
+437 QHCEQKM

-458 GYRRPLDTRCPECQ
+458 GFRRPVDIRCPACKA
-472 GQQLLA
+472 QQIVA

-492 YFPDIGIVR
+492 YFPDVGIVR

-541 NVTLVGILEADSG
+541 NVTLVGILEADNG

-567 QLLTQVAGRSGR
+567 QLLMQVAGRSGR

-592 PDHPLLNHLL
+592 PDHPLLKLLL
-602 EQGYLSFCDILLK
+602 EQGYLNFSEVLLK
-615 ERCASAL
+615 ERKISLL
-622 PPYSYLAL
+622 PPYSYLAVM
-630 LHAEALSS
+630 HAEALNSD
-638 AYPMDFLNEVK
+638 YPMAFLNEVK
-649 NQAELVGVEIIILGP
+649 NQANLARKEITLLGP
-664 VPSLR
+664 VPSLH
-669 PRRAGYFRCQ
+669 PRRAGYYRYQ
-679 LLLQAKRRN
+679 LLLQAKHRN
-688 VLQSLLEQIIK
+688 DLQNLLEQIIK
-699 PISQLGSSRRVRWS
+699 PISLLSSSRRVRWS

>member
-1 MIYVTQYLFFSVLFS
+1 MF
-16 EQNSATLI
+16 
-24 LCNYEDCELSDN
+24 
-36 IDKNLNAKNIL
+36 NIL
-47 QIAIPAPLHQ
+47 KIAISAPLHQ
-57 YFEYLAPTDFPLM
+57 YFEYLAPVDFPLH
-70 QLKKGLRVLVP
+70 QLQKGLRVLVP

-86 KIGFLMEVSESSV
+86 KVGFLMEITESSV

-104 LKQALAILDKTPL
+104 LKQAIAVLDEIPL

-146 RALRTQKTVKKLNDP
+146 QSLRRGKDFKKKL
-161 VKKTTEEIN
+161 KKPAKKQIEENN
-170 KEEKF
+170 KEIISSKDN
-175 TFSTKNNLNLS
+175 SNLS
-186 EQIQLNSHQQQAIES
+186 SLIQLNIHQQQS
-201 ILNSLDKFQAFLLN
+201 IGTIVNSLGKFQAFLLN

-235 RGKQALVLVP
+235 RGEQALVLVP

-250 PQMLARFRNRFSV
+250 PQMLARFRARFSV
-263 PLILFHS
+263 PLVLFHS
-270 KLTDKQRLEN
+270 RLTDKQRLDH
-280 WLLSKSGK
+280 WLLSKTGE

-298 LFTPLLSPGVIII
+298 LFTPLLRPGVIII
-311 DEEHDS
+311 DEEHDT
-317 SFKQKTGLRYH
+317 SFKQQTGLRYH

-340 NIPVI
+340 NIPVV
-345 LGSATASLESIFNA
+345 LGSATASLESIFNV
-359 QQNRYQI
+359 NKKRYQI
-366 LHLPQR
+366 LHLPKR
-372 AGSAIQPTFHF
+372 AGDALQPVVRF
-383 IDLRHQKLDQGFSPA
+383 IDLRHQKLDQGFAPA
-398 LLQSMKNHLQKQS
+398 LLQTMKKHLQNRG

-419 RGFSPVTLCHD
+419 RGFSPVTICQD

-437 QYCEQKM
+437 QRCEQKM
-444 NFHKKPA
+444 NFHKNPA

-458 GYRRPLDTRCPECQ
+458 GYRRPLDAHCPACQ

-492 YFPDIGIVR
+492 YFPDVGIVR

-506 TQRKGSLDKLL
+506 TQRKGSLDILL
-517 KNIHEGESQ
+517 KNIHDGESQ

-554 LFSADFRALEHTG
+554 LFSADFRALERTG

-579 ADKPGEVWIQTYH
+579 GDKPGEVLIQTYH
-592 PDHPLLNHLL
+592 PEHPLLIHLL
-602 EQGYLSFCDILLK
+602 EQGFLSFSEILLQ
-615 ERCASAL
+615 ERQASQL

-630 LHAEALSS
+630 IQAEALT
-638 AYPMDFLNEVK
+638 ATYPLDFLNEVK
-649 NQAELVGVEIIILGP
+649 SQAKMYGEEITLLGP
-664 VPSLR
+664 VPSLL
-669 PRRAGYFRCQ
+669 PRRAGYYRCQ
-679 LLLQAKRRN
+679 LLLQSKQRN
-688 VLQSLLEQIIK
+688 TLQNLLAQIVK
-699 PISQLGSSRRVRWS
+699 PISLLASSRRVRWS